1 MRRRAF
7 DVLVSTGGLLL
18 AAILIVAGALLLWAN
33 SFVTSNVR
41 NQLAAQKI
49 YFPAAGT
56 PALTANPEIRQYVTP
71 YAGQQVLTGQ
81 QAEVFADHYIAV
93 HLREIGGG
101 KTYSQLSAQSQAQP
115 GNAKLKATVQTLF
128 QGETLRGLL
137 LNAYAFGKMA
147 TIALW
152 GAIASFIAAGML
164 LVLAI
169 LGFLHLRRV
178 PDEAEMFTARRPVPT
193 DSRLPAG
200 PGPRSAHRARPPHP
214 AWPSDMRAWGHK
226 ARQTGSSHG

>member
-7 DVLVSTGGLLL
+7 DLLVSTGGLLL

-33 SFVTSNVR
+33 SFIDSNVH
-41 NQLAAQKI
+41 NQLAQQKI
-49 YFPAAGT
+49 FFPAAGT
-56 PALTANPEIRQYVTP
+56 PALTSNPEIKQYVTP

-101 KTYSQLSAQSQAQP
+101 KTYSQLSSQAQAQP
-115 GNAKLKATVQTLF
+115 NNAALKATVQTLF

-147 TIALW
+147 TIAFW
-152 GAIASFIAAGML
+152 AAIASFIAAGL
-164 LVLAI
+164 LLLLAI
-169 LGFLHLRRV
+169 LGFLHWRRV
-178 PDEAEMFTARRPVPT
+178 PGEAEVFSGRPGPVPAG
-193 DSRLPAG
+193 SR
-200 PGPRSAHRARPPHP
+200 
-214 AWPSDMRAWGHK
+214 
-226 ARQTGSSHG
+226 